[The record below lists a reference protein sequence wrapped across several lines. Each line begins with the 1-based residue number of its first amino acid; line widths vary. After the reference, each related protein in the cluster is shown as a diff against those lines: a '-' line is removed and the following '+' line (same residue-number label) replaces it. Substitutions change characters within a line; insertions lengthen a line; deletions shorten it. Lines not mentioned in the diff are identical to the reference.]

1 MPYRATEATRLARQ
15 LRSAKLLVEARS
27 IVALDGF
34 GAASIKAVA
43 AAAGVS
49 AGTVYTYFSNREE
62 LLAAV
67 FREAADGELA
77 AVRTA
82 VDAVEAV
89 EAVAAVAAVDGARPG
104 GHNDGLAAAQLS
116 ALVEAFARR
125 AIRGRRLAWALLVE
139 PVDLLVEAERLSYR
153 RAYSDL
159 VADLIARGV
168 ASGEL
173 PLQEARI
180 VSAGIVGAIGE
191 ALAGPL
197 SPINLLT
204 VSSTEPATIADQLV
218 DTIRTFCLRAVGAAD
233 VQTIGFRNSQFETGD
248 AP

>member
-1 MPYRATEATRLARQ
+1 MPYRATNLTRSVRQ
-15 LRSAKLLVEARS
+15 RRSAKLLVEARS

-49 AGTVYTYFSNREE
+49 VGTVYTYFSNREE
-62 LLAAV
+62 LLGAV

-77 AVRTA
+77 AVRSA
-82 VDAVEAV
+82 VDAVE
-89 EAVAAVAAVDGARPG
+89 AVDGARPG
-104 GHNDGLAAAQLS
+104 GQNDGLAAAQLS
-116 ALVEAFARR
+116 ALVDAFARR

-139 PVDLLVEAERLSYR
+139 PVELLVEAERLSYR

-159 VADLIARGV
+159 VADIIARGV

-173 PLQEARI
+173 PVQEARI

-204 VSSTEPATIADQLV
+204 VSSTESASIADQLV

>member
-1 MPYRATEATRLARQ
+1 MPYRATDLTRSVRQ
-15 LRSAKLLVEARS
+15 RRSDKLLAEARS

-77 AVRTA
+77 AVRSAVDA

-89 EAVAAVAAVDGARPG
+89 DGMGPG

-116 ALVEAFARR
+116 ALVEAFASR

-139 PVDLLVEAERLSYR
+139 PVDALIEAERLSYR

-159 VADLIARGV
+159 VANIIARGV
-168 ASGEL
+168 ASGEF
-173 PLQEARI
+173 PVQEARI

-197 SPINLLT
+197 SPLNLLNA
-204 VSSTEPATIADQLV
+204 SFAERAATADQLV
-218 DTIRTFCLRAVGAAD
+218 DTIRIFCLRAVGAAD
-233 VQTIGFRNSQFETGD
+233 VKTIGFRNSQFETGD

>member
-1 MPYRATEATRLARQ
+1 MPYRATDLTRSVRQ
-15 LRSAKLLVEARS
+15 RRSAKLLVEARS

-49 AGTVYTYFSNREE
+49 VGTVYTYFSNREE

-67 FREAADGELA
+67 FRKAADGELA
-77 AVRTA
+77 AVRSA

-89 EAVAAVAAVDGARPG
+89 EAVETVDGARPG

-159 VADLIARGV
+159 VADIIARGV
-168 ASGEL
+168 TSGEL

-197 SPINLLT
+197 SPLNLLT

-218 DTIRTFCLRAVGAAD
+218 DTIRTFCLRAVGATE